1 MNCGPEEIAE
11 AVRRLRRGGLVAF
24 PTETVYGLGALALDS
39 HAVARVFAAKGRPG
53 TNPLIVHVSSIAMAQ
68 RLTGHWNAH
77 ANTLAEK
84 FWPGPLSLV
93 LAKTADI
100 PDNVTAGGPT
110 VAIRMPAH
118 PVTLA
123 LIEALDEPL
132 VGPSA
137 NISGSI
143 SPTLAEHV
151 RSSFD
156 ETTVYVLDGGPCQR
170 GIESTVVDV
179 SGSQPRV
186 LRPGLITELDIA
198 LTLGIPVSSGP
209 ESDPIVRSPG
219 LSLVHYA
226 PQARTI
232 LVDTAD
238 LNAALAE
245 GGARVV
251 AITHSGIVPPFRAFS
266 LGNDPDRY
274 AAQLYATLRDADAL
288 SPDLIAIES
297 LPAGNTPRE
306 QALWRAINDRVSRAA
321 ADRGDQ

>member
-11 AVRRLRRGGLVAF
+11 AVRRLRGGGLVAF
-24 PTETVYGLGALALDS
+24 PTETVYGLGALALDPN
-39 HAVARVFAAKGRPG
+39 AVSRVFEAKGRPN
-53 TNPLIVHVSSIAMAQ
+53 TNPLIVHVSSIAMAK
-68 RLTGHWNAH
+68 RLTTNWTTH
-77 ANTLAEK
+77 ANSLAEK

-93 LAKTADI
+93 LAKTANI
-100 PDNVTAGGPT
+100 PDIVTAGGPT
-110 VAIRMPAH
+110 VAIRIPAH

-151 RSSFD
+151 RSTFD
-156 ETTVYVLDGGPCQR
+156 ESTVYVLDGGPCQR

-179 SGSQPRV
+179 SGVQPRV
-186 LRPGLITELDIA
+186 LRPGLITEIDIA
-198 LTLGIPVSSGP
+198 SILSTPVSTGS
-209 ESDPIVRSPG
+209 ESDSIARSPG
-219 LSLVHYA
+219 LSQVHYA

-238 LNAALAE
+238 LNASIAE
-245 GGARVV
+245 GGAKVV
-251 AITHSGIVPPFRAFS
+251 AITHSGITPPFQAFR
-266 LGNDPDRY
+266 LGQDPEKY

-288 SPDLIAIES
+288 KPDLIAIER

-306 QALWRAINDRVSRAA
+306 QALWRAISDRVSRAS

>member
-11 AVRRLRRGGLVAF
+11 AVRRLRGGGLVAF
-24 PTETVYGLGALALDS
+24 PTETVYGLGALALDAS
-39 HAVARVFAAKGRPG
+39 AVARVFEAKGRPN
-53 TNPLIVHVSSIAMAQ
+53 TNPLIVHVSSIAMAK
-68 RLTGHWNAH
+68 RLTTNWTSH
-77 ANTLAEK
+77 ANTLAEQL
-84 FWPGPLSLV
+84 WPGPLSLV
-93 LAKTADI
+93 LAKTTNI
-100 PDNVTAGGPT
+100 PDIVTAGGPT

-143 SPTLAEHV
+143 SPTSAEHV

-156 ETTVYVLDGGPCQR
+156 DALVYVLDGGPCQR

-179 SGSQPRV
+179 SGTQPRV
-186 LRPGLITELDIA
+186 LRPGLITDLDIA
-198 LTLGIPVSSGP
+198 SILGVSVSADS
-209 ESDPIVRSPG
+209 ESDSIARSPG
-219 LSLVHYA
+219 LSQIHYA
-226 PQARTI
+226 PQARTM

-238 LNAALAE
+238 LNASIAD

-251 AITHSGIVPPFRAFS
+251 AITHSGIVPPFKAFS

-288 SPDLIAIES
+288 KPDLIAIES
-297 LPAGNTPRE
+297 LPTGKTTRE
-306 QALWRAINDRVSRAA
+306 QALWRAISDRVSRAS
-321 ADRGDQ
+321 ADRGKQ